1 MLKKPN
7 TCSLCGK
14 GFKSSTKLTTSVT
27 AMKDLTNAPT
37 VIQDSKNSIA
47 NKSILLYTVMK
58 SHSSAAYVK
67 RFVRIHNSSKP
78 TKGYIAMKGRL
89 VVACAKNPLS
99 QNLN

>member
-1 MLKKPN
+1 
-7 TCSLCGK
+7 
-14 GFKSSTKLTTSVT
+14 
-27 AMKDLTNAPT
+27 MKDLTIAPT
-37 VIQDSKNSIA
+37 VTQDSKNSIA

-78 TKGYIAMKGRL
+78 TKGYIVMKGRL
-89 VVACAKNPLS
+89 VVACVKNPLS